1 MNTKYIYIYIYIIL
15 ICFSHMLFFFFF
27 SSCMDLHGFST
38 NEKKKW
44 KCDANAH
51 CKMEMRWMSFVK
63 RMGQD

>member
-1 MNTKYIYIYIYIIL
+1 MFLSYA
-15 ICFSHMLFFFFF
+15 FFFFF
-27 SSCMDLHGFST
+27 FFLSCMDLHGFST
-38 NEKKKW
+38 NEKKKR

>member
-1 MNTKYIYIYIYIIL
+1 
-15 ICFSHMLFFFFF
+15 MLFFFLV
-27 SSCMDLHGFST
+27 MMYALTWLYT